1 MTPYLILDGELLHA
15 LKFAAERGVD
25 VSIIMPG
32 IPDKKSAYY
41 LAKTYYPTLLAS
53 GVKIYEY
60 TPGFVH
66 AKIFVSDN
74 SRAVVGQ
81 STWITAVFIITLSGA
96 TYLYR
101 TSSVVSIEEDFQA
114 TKAKCHRVSVAEIE
128 NLPFHQKAL
137 GLLTRLVAPLM

>member
-60 TPGFVH
+60 TPGFIHSKQVL
-66 AKIFVSDN
+66 ADDEV
-74 SRAVVGQ
+74 AVVGTINFDYRSLVHHYENAVLLYK
-81 STWITAVFIITLSGA
+81 STCFS
-96 TYLYR
+96 R
-101 TSSVVSIEEDFQA
+101 HKSRF
-114 TKAKCHRVSVAEIE
+114 
-128 NLPFHQKAL
+128 
-137 GLLTRLVAPLM
+137 